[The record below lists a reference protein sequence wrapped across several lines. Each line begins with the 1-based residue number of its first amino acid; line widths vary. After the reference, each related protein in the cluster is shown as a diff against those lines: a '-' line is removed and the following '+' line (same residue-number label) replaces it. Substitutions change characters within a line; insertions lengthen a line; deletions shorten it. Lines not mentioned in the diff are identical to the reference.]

1 MDFGGLAMPLRDHFR
16 PPLSNHRS
24 WEGVH
29 GGWPMVIVQHL
40 VPLLPAGFVAEP
52 RVRLGA
58 ICEVD
63 VGTFEDEL
71 AAPGGAATGG
81 SGGGTATLTEPAL
94 APTWTVEADLSQPD
108 EYEVRVYD
116 ERDGGPRL
124 VAAIEIVSPSNKYRP
139 EARAAFAAKAAAL
152 LRRGVCVAVVDP
164 VTARHFNLYAET
176 LDRLGLADPA
186 VGADP
191 PAAYAAT
198 CRGRPA
204 GRRTFLD
211 TWFYPLAVGQPLP
224 AVPLWLDAQ
233 AHLMVDLEASYEET
247 CRTLLIR

>member
-1 MDFGGLAMPLRDHFR
+1 
-16 PPLSNHRS
+16 
-24 WEGVH
+24 
-29 GGWPMVIVQHL
+29 MVIVQHL
-40 VPLLPAGFVAEP
+40 VPLLPAGYVAEP

-58 ICEVD
+58 VCEVD

-71 AAPGGAATGG
+71 AAPGGAAAGG

-94 APTWTVEADLSQPD
+94 APTWTAEADLSEPD
-108 EYEVRVYD
+108 EYGVRVYD

-124 VAAIEIVSPSNKYRP
+124 VAALEIVSPRNKDRP

-152 LRRGVCVAVVDP
+152 LRRGVCVSVVDL
-164 VTARHFNLYAET
+164 VTVRHFNLYAET
-176 LDRLGLADPA
+176 LDLFGRADPA
-186 VGADP
+186 LGTDP
-191 PAAYAAT
+191 PPAYAAT

-224 AVPLWLDAQ
+224 AVPLWLDPQ
-233 AHLMVDLEASYEET
+233 VHVVVDLEAGYEET
-247 CRTLLIR
+247 CRVLLIR